1 MTREEERS
9 LLEKAQRGDV
19 SAFEEIV
26 RENEKTVFNLALRQL
41 GNREDAED
49 AAQDVFIKAYTALGS
64 FRGDSK
70 ISVWLYRIT
79 CNVCTDILRKRR
91 DAVSLSVETEDG
103 EAELELPDERFDPVA
118 LTERKDLREQVG
130 EALKKLPEDARQILL
145 LREIGG
151 MSYEEIS
158 ETLELDI
165 GTVKSRIFRA
175 RKKLCALLTGN
186 NFEKPSSKFGKGGMQ
201 A

>member
-1 MTREEERS
+1 MTREEQRS
-9 LLEKAQRGDV
+9 LLQKARSGDV

-26 RENEKTVFNLALRQL
+26 RENEKTVYNLALRQL
-41 GNREDAED
+41 GSREDAED
-49 AAQDVFIKAYTALGS
+49 AAQEVFMKAYTALGS

-79 CNVCTDILRKRR
+79 CNVCTDILRKRK
-91 DAVSLSVETEDG
+91 DVVSLSVETEEGDT
-103 EAELELPDERFDPVA
+103 ELELPDERFDPVA
-118 LTERKDLREQVG
+118 LTERKELREQVAA
-130 EALKKLPEDARQILL
+130 ALQKLPEDSRQILL

-151 MSYEEIS
+151 QSYEEIG

-186 NFEKPSSKFGKGGMQ
+186 ISEKPSSNNGKGGVQ
-201 A
+201 V

>member
-9 LLEKAQRGDV
+9 VLERARRGDAG
-19 SAFEEIV
+19 AFEEIV
-26 RENEKTVFNLALRQL
+26 RENEQTVYRLALRQL

-49 AAQDVFIKAYTALGS
+49 AAQEVFLKAFTGLSS
-64 FRGDSK
+64 FRGESK

-79 CNVCTDILRKRR
+79 CNVCTDVLRKRR
-91 DAVSLSVETEDG
+91 DSVSLSVETEEG
-103 EAELELPDERFDPVA
+103 ELELELPDERFDPVA
-118 LTERKDLREQVG
+118 LTERSDLRAQVG
-130 EALKKLPEDARQILL
+130 EALKKLPADGREILL

-151 MSYEEIS
+151 QSYEEIA
-158 ETLELDI
+158 ETLSLDI

-175 RKKLCALLTGN
+175 RKKLCALLAGN
-186 NFEKPSSKFGKGGMQ
+186 ISDESPSNDGKGGVK